1 MTENFHQNPL
11 CGMRMIFSDY
21 MIDIYLS
28 DQTLDIYILV
38 SSCGGGA
45 GIRMTVG

>member
-11 CGMRMIFSDY
+11 MIFSDY